1 MPLNFDNILGPH
13 ETALNMQARR
23 AQILGAN
30 LANADTPGYKA
41 KDIDFKSVLAEA
53 GNGNISS
60 SSMRVTNAKHIEPE
74 GYVFGAEMMY
84 RIPMQAS
91 LDGNSVESQ
100 VEMAEFSEN
109 AMRYM
114 MSLRIVNGR
123 FNKMLTAFRGE

>member
-1 MPLNFDNILGPH
+1 MPLNFENILGPH

-41 KDIDFKSVLAEA
+41 QDIDFKSVLASA
-53 GNGNISS
+53 GDRSIPS
-60 SSMRVTNAKHIEPE
+60 SSMRITNSKHIEPE

-84 RIPMQAS
+84 RVPMQAS

-114 MSLRIVNGR
+114 MSLRVVNGR
-123 FNKMLTAFRGE
+123 LNGILTAIKGE

>member
-1 MPLNFDNILGPH
+1 
-13 ETALNMQARR
+13 MQARR

-41 KDIDFKSVLAEA
+41 KDIDFKSVLASA
-53 GNGNISS
+53 GDKSIPSS
-60 SSMRVTNAKHIEPE
+60 PMRITNSKHIEPE

-84 RIPMQAS
+84 RVPMQAS
-91 LDGNSVESQ
+91 LDGNSVEAQ

-114 MSLRIVNGR
+114 MSLRVVNGR
-123 FNKMLTAFRGE
+123 LNGILTAFKGE

>member
-1 MPLNFDNILGPH
+1 MPLNFDKVLGPH
-13 ETALNMQARR
+13 ENALNMQSHR
-23 AQILGAN
+23 AQILGSN

-41 KDIDFKSVLAEA
+41 KDIDFKSALAA
-53 GNGNISS
+53 ASDSS
-60 SSMRVTNAKHIEPE
+60 IPSAPMRITNTKHIEPE

-123 FNKMLTAFRGE
+123 LNSILTAFRGE